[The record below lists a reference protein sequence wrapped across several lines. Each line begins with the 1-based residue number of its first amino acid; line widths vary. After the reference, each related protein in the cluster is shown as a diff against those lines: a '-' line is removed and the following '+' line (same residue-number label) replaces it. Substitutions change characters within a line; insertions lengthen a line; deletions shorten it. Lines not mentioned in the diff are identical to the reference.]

1 MTIGGKSL
9 KEHPE
14 ASNHAR
20 AIDFVSQLVG
30 RHRVVSERDVLR
42 LHELVLEGVD
52 HAAAGSYRTVAVR
65 ITGSTVA
72 LPNPRRVPDRMR
84 DFSDWLQSGSALH
97 PVHVAAEAHDRLV
110 SIHPFIDGNG
120 RTARLLMNCLLM
132 IHGHPPAG
140 MLLKIGQ
147 MAKVVG
153 ESVPTIRH
161 WMKLGLLHPAARRG
175 RPRRW
180 WRRCLTKKSRT
191 LPV

>member
-120 RTARLLMNCLLM
+120 RTA
-132 IHGHPPAG
+132 G